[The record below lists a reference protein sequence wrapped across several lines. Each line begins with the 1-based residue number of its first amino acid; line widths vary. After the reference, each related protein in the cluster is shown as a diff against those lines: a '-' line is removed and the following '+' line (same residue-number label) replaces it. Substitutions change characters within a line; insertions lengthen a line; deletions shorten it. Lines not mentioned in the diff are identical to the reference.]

1 MDFYLS
7 ALALA
12 LATSMMAWG
21 VYLSVRIFNLPD
33 ITTDGSFTLSAA
45 ITAVV
50 LMAGNPWYIAVLAGM
65 AGGVFA
71 GMITA
76 FIHAWLG
83 VNTLLSGILVMTAL
97 YSVNLTVMG
106 RSNIPLLE
114 TDNIFTALEFTT
126 DVYQNYFI
134 VVFLLATLVFMLMRW
149 FLRTDFG
156 LALRA
161 TGQSEKMVATM
172 GISVN
177 RMKLAGLGIANGLT
191 AFSASLITQM
201 QQFADINMG
210 IGIVIFGLGA
220 VMIGES
226 LQKLS
231 GQNGIGFQL
240 LMVLAG
246 CLLFRLIMAFTLAS
260 GVDPNLMKL
269 FNAAVVLVFVSLPV
283 IRKKISAR

>member
-1 MDFYLS
+1 
-7 ALALA
+7 
-12 LATSMMAWG
+12 
-21 VYLSVRIFNLPD
+21 
-33 ITTDGSFTLSAA
+33 
-45 ITAVV
+45 
-50 LMAGNPWYIAVLAGM
+50 MAGNPWYIAIVAGM
-65 AGGVFA
+65 AGGVIA
-71 GMITA
+71 GMVTE

-83 VNTLLSGILVMTAL
+83 VNALLSGILVMTAL

-114 TDNIFTALEFTT
+114 TDNIFTALEFTA
-126 DVYQNYFI
+126 DVYLNYFL
-134 VVFLLATLVFMLMRW
+134 VVFLLAALVFLLMRW

-191 AFSASLITQM
+191 ALSASLITQM

-231 GQNGIGFQL
+231 GRNGIGFQL
-240 LMVLAG
+240 VMVLVG

-283 IRKKISAR
+283 IRKKIQTR

>member
-12 LATSMMAWG
+12 LSTSMMAWG

-50 LMAGNPWYIAVLAGM
+50 LIAGNPWYIAVLAGM
-65 AGGVFA
+65 AGGVLA

-76 FIHAWLG
+76 FIHAWFG
-83 VNTLLSGILVMTAL
+83 VNALLSGILVMTAL

-126 DVYQNYFI
+126 NVYLNYFL
-134 VVFLLATLVFMLMRW
+134 VVFLLAALVFVLMRW

-231 GQNGIGFQL
+231 GQNSIGFQL

-283 IRKKISAR
+283 IRKKVRAR

>member
-1 MDFYLS
+1 
-7 ALALA
+7 
-12 LATSMMAWG
+12 
-21 VYLSVRIFNLPD
+21 
-33 ITTDGSFTLSAA
+33 
-45 ITAVV
+45 
-50 LMAGNPWYIAVLAGM
+50 
-65 AGGVFA
+65 
-71 GMITA
+71 
-76 FIHAWLG
+76 
-83 VNTLLSGILVMTAL
+83 
-97 YSVNLTVMG
+97 
-106 RSNIPLLE
+106 LLE
-114 TDNIFTALEFTT
+114 TDNIFTALEFTSN
-126 DVYQNYFI
+126 VYLNYFL
-134 VVFLLATLVFMLMRW
+134 VVLLLAALVFMLMRW

-191 AFSASLITQM
+191 AFSAALITQM

-240 LMVLAG
+240 LMVLVG

-283 IRKKISAR
+283 IRKKFRTR

>member
-50 LMAGNPWYIAVLAGM
+50 LMAGNPWYIAVVAGM
-65 AGGVFA
+65 AGGVLA
-71 GMITA
+71 GMVTA

-83 VNTLLSGILVMTAL
+83 VNALLSGILVMTAL

-114 TDNIFTALEFTT
+114 TDNIFTAIEFTT
-126 DVYQNYFI
+126 DVYLNYFL
-134 VVFLLATLVFMLMRW
+134 VVFLLAALVFLLMRW

-191 AFSASLITQM
+191 ALSASLITQM

-226 LQKLS
+226 LQKLI

-240 LMVLAG
+240 IMVLVG

-283 IRKKISAR
+283 IRKKIQTR